1 MTNTPTTR
9 KALAATIKGR
19 LRGAGITDEAA
30 AEALGIERSTLN
42 RKINGLAPLK
52 DVDLLGLAALLGVDM
67 ADLFKSDGEA
77 A

>member
-9 KALAATIKGR
+9 ADLAATIKGR

-30 AEALGIERSTLN
+30 AVALGIERATLN
-42 RKINGLAPLK
+42 RKINAKAPLTG
-52 DVDLLGLAALLGVDM
+52 DDLLGLAHLLGIDM
-67 ADLFKSDGEA
+67 ADLVKAGSDA